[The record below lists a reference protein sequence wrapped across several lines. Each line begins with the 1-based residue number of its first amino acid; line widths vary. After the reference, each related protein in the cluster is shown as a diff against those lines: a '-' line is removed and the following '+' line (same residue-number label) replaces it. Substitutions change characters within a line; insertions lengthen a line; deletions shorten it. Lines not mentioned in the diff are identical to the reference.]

1 MSDEDQIKQLRQEL
15 EALYQQVKG
24 QEEKILQLHR
34 QLQSFTKKE
43 AHSFFQ
49 PAGKNKGQQWQLE
62 NFIGL
67 RLIHFIGIAVLVIG
81 LSISVKYAIDR
92 NLISE
97 GLRVG
102 LAYGAGGVLLALAWR
117 LKKDYNLFSAL
128 LFSGAMASFY
138 FTTYA
143 AFVYYSMLPPVTT
156 FVLMMA
162 FTLFT
167 VYQAIAYNR
176 QEIAILGLVGA
187 YAIPFLISA
196 NADRASLFFTYI
208 AIINVAVV
216 FLSYKKDW
224 GLVSYLAQIITWILL
239 IGWAVQQE
247 GEGWHLTGGLF
258 ALFFFALFYSHALLA
273 KIIRKESLTK
283 RQRQDVLLNNL
294 ALFAV
299 SFLIYAPKFSV
310 AETAIVTLLFAVFTG
325 LQAVHFTVVFKEE
338 AFLKKAL
345 TLMALG
351 YLLLFIGARWDGIVV
366 TLLWLVVAVS
376 LFSWGVA
383 AKAVWLRLAGMI
395 LMGGTL
401 LKLVLFDSLRFTA
414 VQKIIA
420 YLTLGVL
427 LLLVGFFYQKFKEKL
442 FGAETQ

>member
-1 MSDEDQIKQLRQEL
+1 MHDEEHIKQLQKEL
-15 EALYQQVKG
+15 EELYKQVKG
-24 QEEKILQLHR
+24 QEEKLVQLHR
-34 QLQSFTKKE
+34 QLQTLTKKDS
-43 AHSFFQ
+43 HSFLQ
-49 PAGKNKGQQWQLE
+49 SAPKTRDGQWQLE

-67 RLIHFIGIAVLVIG
+67 RLIHFIGIVVLVIG

-102 LAYGAGGVLLALAWR
+102 LAYGAGGVLLALAWW
-117 LKKDYNLFSAL
+117 LKRSYNLFSAL

-143 AFVYYSMLPPVTT
+143 AFVYYSMLSPMAT

-162 FTLFT
+162 FTLLT

-187 YAIPFLISA
+187 YAIPFLVSA

-216 FLSYKKDW
+216 FLSFKKHW
-224 GLVSYLAQIITWILL
+224 GLVAYLAQIVTWILL

-247 GEGWHLTGGLF
+247 GKGWHGTGFFF
-258 ALFFFALFYSHALLA
+258 ALFFFALFYANALLA
-273 KIIRKESLTK
+273 KLLRGESLTK
-283 RQRQDVLLNNL
+283 RQRQDFLLNNL
-294 ALFAV
+294 SLFIV
-299 SFLIYAPKFSV
+299 SYLIYAPKFSV
-310 AETAIVTLLFAVFTG
+310 GDTAFVTLVFALFTG
-325 LQAVHFTVVFKEE
+325 MQAILFTVVLKGEP
-338 AFLKKAL
+338 FLKKML
-345 TLMALG
+345 TLMSLC

-366 TLLWLVVAVS
+366 TLLWLFVAVG
-376 LFSWGVA
+376 LFTFGVGS
-383 AKAVWLRLAGMI
+383 KAVWLRLAGMI
-395 LMGGTL
+395 LMGATL
-401 LKLVLFDSLRFTA
+401 AKLVLFDSLRFTP

-427 LLLVGFFYQKFKEKL
+427 LLLVGFFYQKFREKL
-442 FGAETQ
+442 FGTGAE